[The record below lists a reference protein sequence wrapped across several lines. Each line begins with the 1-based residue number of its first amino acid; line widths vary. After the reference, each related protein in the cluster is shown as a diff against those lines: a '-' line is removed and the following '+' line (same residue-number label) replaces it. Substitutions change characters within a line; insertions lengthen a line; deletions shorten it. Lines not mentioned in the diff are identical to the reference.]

1 MVSGR
6 LSSARAAN
14 ISCSANLVT
23 TAATIGR
30 MIRIEG
36 TVPTLLVTPFANAS
50 LNGASAGTSPTVRT
64 FPTWTCALTTHG
76 MAALAPILVRDD
88 VRGRTLDSVFPAPN
102 GLMGKG
108 TALTKVTK
116 VKGRS
121 IAQRREYSSSRKR
134 REKGKEGRMNKGK
147 ARTEARLTK
156 RNILQKKKTM
166 NLKVI

>member
-6 LSSARAAN
+6 LSSARAVT
-14 ISCSANLVT
+14 ISCSANRVT

-36 TVPTLLVTPFANAS
+36 TVPTLLVTPFANAF

-76 MAALAPILVRDD
+76 TAAHAPILVRDD
-88 VRGRTLDSVFPAPN
+88 VRGRTLDSAFPEPN

-121 IAQRREYSSSRKR
+121 IAQRREYSSRKR
-134 REKGKEGRMNKGK
+134 RKKGKEGRMNKGK

-156 RNILQKKKTM
+156 RNILQKTNKM